1 MAQESAISTRGSKP
15 TRQDQV
21 NQVNLS
27 VESSCLPRWEII
39 FLVREPH
46 VTPSCMKGEVVGT
59 EEVVGTGGD
68 TGGDAG
74 KCNDA
79 GTTFRQMASVPV
91 VKDP

>member
-27 VESSCLPRWEII
+27 VESSCLPGWEII

-59 EEVVGTGGD
+59 E
-68 TGGDAG
+68 
-74 KCNDA
+74 
-79 GTTFRQMASVPV
+79 ASREMTLRDGMTNSTVIGEAQ
-91 VKDP
+91 K